1 MKKMKKQQRIGCLVV
16 AVMMMFSLFGCQSAE
31 EKARLEE
38 IAKQVAMT
46 NEELTRIETELDKY
60 NAESVVSED
69 RDSVMTI
76 KSDLDNVN
84 LEFKCE
90 SDDCKDGHSE
100 DCPETKIESL
110 YTKLGT
116 ILAKINTLDA
126 DAFVKAEAERLA
138 KEKAD
143 ADKKAKEEAKK
154 KEDEDKYVADNKP
167 SKPSSDKDEPSKP
180 KEPSKPSSG
189 GNTGSGDF
197 DPFDRG
203 DYEEPEGAG
212 DWEDDVPQ
220 EYIDANWGM
229 CPMVGM
235 ECPKCGK
242 WVNAHEHHW
251 H

>member
-1 MKKMKKQQRIGCLVV
+1 MKKINKQQRIGCLVV

-180 KEPSKPSSG
+180 KEPSKPSGGDSGYDPFASG
-189 GNTGSGDF
+189 GTIEDTG
-197 DPFDRG
+197 
-203 DYEEPEGAG
+203 E

-220 EYIDANWGM
+220 GAKDADWTM